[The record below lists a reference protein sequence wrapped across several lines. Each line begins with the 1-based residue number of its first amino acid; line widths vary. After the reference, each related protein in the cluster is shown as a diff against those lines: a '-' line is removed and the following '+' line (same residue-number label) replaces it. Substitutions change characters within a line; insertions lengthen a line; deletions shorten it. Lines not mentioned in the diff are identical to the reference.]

1 MKSIEEIIIENKNLI
16 YDIVNKYPSYKSK
29 EDLFQSGCIG
39 IIKAYKN
46 FDETKGCKFTSYA
59 YPYIYGEINKYIKE
73 DHNIKMGRSMAKLK
87 SKIEKAKNHLTQYL
101 MQEPSLKQLSDFLE
115 MDEYSVSQ
123 ILNYSDSFSIDEIV
137 YDSLSL
143 HEVIGDKKQDI
154 DTLLYLKTAIENL
167 EEPER
172 TIMYK
177 RYYEDQTQAEVAH
190 LTGLSQVD
198 VSRREKKVLTKIR
211 KNYVWH

>member
-211 KNYVWH
+211 KNYV